1 MKTLSTFVLAALAMG
16 SAPAFAQ
23 AENFAGFSM
32 TLNAESTNFTMEWI
46 GLDPK
51 TTTTTRPGVQFQY
64 SFAVSDKVVMG
75 AGLTYN
81 GGNDVVGVYPIV
93 GGDIVTRIN
102 SRSSIDFIPGY
113 AVSNKVLVYGKLS
126 YVSARGEADI
136 PYGTG
141 YSTGTARGT
150 GYGVGVRTLLNEN
163 LYLQAAYDINK
174 YPTFWDSAIG
184 TQIFNMDTK
193 VFSLGVGYKF

>member
-1 MKTLSTFVLAALAMG
+1 MKTLYTLVLAALAMG

-23 AENFAGFSM
+23 AKNFQGFSM

-46 GLDPK
+46 GLEPK
-51 TTTTTRPGVQFQY
+51 TTTTTRPGLQFQC
-64 SFAVSDKVVMG
+64 SVAVSDKVVMG
-75 AGLTYN
+75 AGLTFN
-81 GGNDVVGVYPIV
+81 GGNDVVGVYPV
-93 GGDIVTRIN
+93 TGGDIVTRIN
-102 SRSSIDFIPGY
+102 SRASIDFLPGY

-126 YVSARGEADI
+126 YASARGEADL

-150 GYGVGVRTLLNEN
+150 GYGLGVRTLLTEN
-163 LYLQAAYDINK
+163 LYVQAAYDINK
-174 YPTFWDSAIG
+174 YPTFWDSTVG